1 MHFLFLAVGRQK
13 NLVVF
18 CETFLER
25 AFFLMEA
32 NQYHNALQ
40 CLEQIRPEIVSCNEY
55 RFVKL
60 NIKFYLYLGQC
71 NER

>member
-1 MHFLFLAVGRQK
+1 MNLFSVGRQK
-13 NLVVF
+13 NLLVF

-25 AFFLMEA
+25 AYFLMEA
-32 NQYHNALQ
+32 NQYHSAQQ
-40 CLEQIRPEIVSCNEY
+40 CLEQIRTEIISCNEY

-71 NER
+71 YER

>member
-1 MHFLFLAVGRQK
+1 MYIILVGRQK
-13 NLVVF
+13 YLDVF

-32 NQYHNALQ
+32 NKFHAAQQ
-40 CLEQIRPEIVSCNEY
+40 CLEQIRSTIVACTEY
-55 RFVKL
+55 KFVKL

-71 NER
+71 AER